1 MLKTA
6 VARPAM
12 KKFRG
17 FGVNKSLK
25 MVHSLMLPTQG
36 FITPPTLPLP
46 QGEEY
51 SPLKLRGR
59 GVTSIDFS
67 PELITKGE
75 NI

>member
-1 MLKTA
+1 
-6 VARPAM
+6 M
-12 KKFRG
+12 KIFRG

-36 FITPPTLPLP
+36 FVTPPTLPPWSGLIDLP

-51 SPLKLRGR
+51 SPLKLRGGR

>member
-1 MLKTA
+1 
-6 VARPAM
+6 M
-12 KKFRG
+12 KIFRG
-17 FGVNKSLK
+17 FGVNKRLK

-51 SPLKLRGR
+51 SPLKLRGGR
-59 GVTSIDFS
+59 RVTSINFS